1 MDLVLVPKIMLGA
14 VGKGV
19 EAGAYF
25 GLALAF
31 VNVVSK
37 TLIGTGWIDWTFG
50 QVMGASN
57 GGVQ

>member
-1 MDLVLVPKIMLGA
+1 MREIMLGA

-50 QVMGASN
+50 QVMGSN

>member
-1 MDLVLVPKIMLGA
+1 MPKIMLGA

-50 QVMGASN
+50 QVMGTSN